1 MHLAIFGST
10 DASSFAPDRAREA
23 SVVLFGRATLDLAE
37 QPPAPDA
44 TLVVVTLFGATKI
57 LVPAGSRVLGGG
69 LCLFG
74 SRRVAVRPGYGPDLR
89 VLAVSIFGG
98 LTIAEPAL
106 ERAGAEPHGR
116 RALPF

>member
-1 MHLAIFGST
+1 MAHLAI
-10 DASSFAPDRAREA
+10 AHRSFRQPDVKTAGA
-23 SVVLFGRATLDLAE
+23 NQHVGVLG
-37 QPPAPDA
+37 QQ
-44 TLVVVTLFGATKI
+44 LVGLV

-74 SRRVAVRPGYGPDLR
+74 SRRVVVRPGYGPDLR

-98 LTIAEPAL
+98 LTIAEAAHDRP
-106 ERAGAEPHGR
+106 GVEPYGR

>member
-10 DASSFAPDRAREA
+10 DATSFAPDWAREA

-37 QPPAPDA
+37 QPSAPDA
-44 TLVVVTLFGATKI
+44 ALVAVTLFGATRV

-98 LTIAEPAL
+98 LTIAEAAHDRP
-106 ERAGAEPHGR
+106 GVEPYGR

>member
-10 DASSFAPDRAREA
+10 DATSFAPDRAREA
-23 SVVLFGRATLDLAE
+23 TVVLFGRATLDLTE

-44 TLVVVTLFGATKI
+44 TLVAVTLFGATKV

-98 LTIAEPAL
+98 LTIAEVAPD
-106 ERAGAEPHGR
+106 RAAAEPRGR